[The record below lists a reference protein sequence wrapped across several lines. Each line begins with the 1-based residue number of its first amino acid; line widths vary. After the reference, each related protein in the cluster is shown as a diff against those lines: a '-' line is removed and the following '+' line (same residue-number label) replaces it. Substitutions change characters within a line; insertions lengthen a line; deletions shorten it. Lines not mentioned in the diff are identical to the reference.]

1 MKTEPNSVGRANA
14 HDCRASC
21 GAGGAPA
28 VGAAH
33 LYRSAK
39 KHMSA
44 EEYEEVN
51 PRAKAALLQGL
62 EQQLSSP
69 DTPEVKAELDRL
81 LSLGVKKKEAKKM
94 IAAIL
99 AVHIVHMMKQQRPFD
114 YAAYLAELRRL
125 PEIDYDQPL

>member
-1 MKTEPNSVGRANA
+1 
-14 HDCRASC
+14 
-21 GAGGAPA
+21 
-28 VGAAH
+28 
-33 LYRSAK
+33 
-39 KHMSA
+39 MSA

-94 IAAIL
+94 IAAVL
-99 AVHIVHMMKQQRPFD
+99 AFHIVYMMKQQRPFD